1 MHYPQLLIHETDGT
15 LAAELRELASKKQRW
30 SLREPRQR
38 EGCLRLLQRG
48 GPSILVIKVGRD
60 VENELTLLD
69 QVSWLSPETRIVAV
83 SDTENPLLADLAWD
97 LGATFVL
104 FPPQPRERLVELVE
118 SLMQSFPKRPLPLLP
133 AGDITEEKPDS

>member
-1 MHYPQLLIHETDGT
+1 MHYPQLLIHETDGQ

-38 EGCLRLLQRG
+38 EGCLRLLQHG

-60 VENELTLLD
+60 VENELTLLE

-83 SDTENPLLADLAWD
+83 SDTANPLLADLAWD

-118 SLMQSFPKRPLPLLP
+118 SLMRSFPKLPLPLLP
-133 AGDITEEKPDS
+133 AADIAEEKPDS

>member
-1 MHYPQLLIHETDGT
+1 MHYPQLLIHETDGQ
-15 LAAELRELASKKQRW
+15 LADELRELASIKQRW

-60 VENELTLLD
+60 IENELTLLE

-83 SDTENPLLADLAWD
+83 SETANPLLADLAWD

-118 SLMQSFPKRPLPLLP
+118 SLMRSFPKRPLPLLP

>member
-1 MHYPQLLIHETDGT
+1 MHYPQLLIHETDGQ

-38 EGCLRLLQRG
+38 EGCLRLLQHG

-60 VENELTLLD
+60 VENELTLLE

-83 SDTENPLLADLAWD
+83 SDTANPLLADLAWD

-104 FPPQPRERLVELVE
+104 FPPQPRERLLELVE
-118 SLMQSFPKRPLPLLP
+118 SLMRSFPKRPLPLLP
-133 AGDITEEKPDS
+133 AADIAEEKPDS